1 MAAEYDFQVTAQHH
15 QAELLAEATAR
26 HLLRTNAPRPQ
37 DPAPAGRRLQALL
50 RRLAGS
56 PGFA

>member
-1 MAAEYDFQVTAQHH
+1 MAAEFDLQINAQHH
-15 QAELLAEATAR
+15 QAELLTEAAAR
-26 HLLRTNAPRPQ
+26 RLLRMETPRPQ
-37 DPAPAGRRLQALL
+37 DPAPGRRRIQTLL

>member
-1 MAAEYDFQVTAQHH
+1 MAAEYDLQINAQHH
-15 QAELLAEATAR
+15 QSELLAEATAR
-26 HLLRTNAPRPQ
+26 RLLRTTAPEPQ
-37 DPAPAGRRLQALL
+37 DPIPVGRRLQALL

>member
-1 MAAEYDFQVTAQHH
+1 MAAEYDFQINAQHH

-26 HLLRTNAPRPQ
+26 RLLRTSAPRPQ
-37 DPAPAGRRLQALL
+37 DPIPGGRRLQTLL